1 MGGKAKLDWG
11 LTIFK
16 HIAKA
21 SATNDV
27 LGVRY
32 ENYVK
37 QTKTEVTIRLH
48 FHKAYLLLYFFS
60 VKSDNRFFKVQ

>member
-27 LGVRY
+27 LGVRPQFLA
-32 ENYVK
+32 
-37 QTKTEVTIRLH
+37 QTSDVYIYSAIGHHDIGPNTLH
-48 FHKAYLLLYFFS
+48 
-60 VKSDNRFFKVQ
+60 